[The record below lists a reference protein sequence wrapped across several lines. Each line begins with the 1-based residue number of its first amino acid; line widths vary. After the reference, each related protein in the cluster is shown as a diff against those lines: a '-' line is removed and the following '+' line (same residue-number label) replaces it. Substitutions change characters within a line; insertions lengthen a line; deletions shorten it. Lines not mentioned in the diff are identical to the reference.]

1 MHNAWSLV
9 RGSIPCISKCV
20 LIFFLLSRL
29 PALFNHGRLTAPKP
43 SSFSDSR
50 MPGLK
55 TPFFSRP
62 GMVARAPAMLLVLSQ
77 VS

>member
-1 MHNAWSLV
+1 MV
-9 RGSIPCISKCV
+9 IGSGFDSSHLQMCFD
-20 LIFFLLSRL
+20 FFLLSRL
-29 PALFNHGRLTAPKP
+29 LSLFNHGGLTAPKP

-55 TPFFSRP
+55 TPFFSRL
-62 GMVARAPAMLLVLSQ
+62 GMAARAPAMLLVLSQ